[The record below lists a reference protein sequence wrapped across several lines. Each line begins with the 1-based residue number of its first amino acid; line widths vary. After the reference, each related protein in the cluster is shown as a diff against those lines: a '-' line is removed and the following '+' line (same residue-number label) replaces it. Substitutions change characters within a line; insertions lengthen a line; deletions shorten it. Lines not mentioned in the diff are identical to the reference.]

1 MVPQTPYTKA
11 LGDREPVAAM
21 RETADRYRQ
30 LFAGWT
36 PVQFERATAPGK
48 WTARQ
53 IMIHLA
59 QTELALGNR
68 ARMALAT
75 PNYAAQAFNQD
86 DWMAIESRRP
96 ADLSAGAPSAK
107 AEARS
112 AKVGGLSGAEAVDA
126 FLALVTMNRAFFDG
140 LSAAERAT
148 TLSHPEYGAL
158 TVDWIL
164 HQLAG
169 HQIHHFSQV
178 EQIGKQ

>member
-1 MVPQTPYTKA
+1 MIQLMPPQTPYTKD
-11 LGDREPVAAM
+11 LGDREPIAAM
-21 RETADRYRQ
+21 RGSADRYRQ
-30 LFAGWT
+30 LLAGWT
-36 PVQFERATAPGK
+36 PAQFERACAPGK

-86 DWMAIESRRP
+86 DWMAIES
-96 ADLSAGAPSAK
+96 G
-107 AEARS
+107 RS
-112 AKVGGLSGAEAVDA
+112 GGSGGSDGSGGSRGLSGTEALDA

-140 LSAAERAT
+140 LSASERAT

-158 TVDWIL
+158 TVDWIV

-169 HQIHHFSQV
+169 HQIHHLGQV
-178 EQIGKQ
+178 EQISAQVG